1 MTVLMGMDMYRKPVC
16 RSAPIREAS
25 NGCFVTVGMPMPYEG
40 VGNALRSTFA
50 AARDSLPDDMLALLG
65 KLDRH

>member
-1 MTVLMGMDMYRKPVC
+1 MDLQGKSFG
-16 RSAPIREAS
+16 RSAPGRDA
-25 NGCFVTVGMPMPYEG
+25 GRQLVTVRGPAPYEG

-50 AARDSLPDDMLALLG
+50 PARDTLPADMMAMLD